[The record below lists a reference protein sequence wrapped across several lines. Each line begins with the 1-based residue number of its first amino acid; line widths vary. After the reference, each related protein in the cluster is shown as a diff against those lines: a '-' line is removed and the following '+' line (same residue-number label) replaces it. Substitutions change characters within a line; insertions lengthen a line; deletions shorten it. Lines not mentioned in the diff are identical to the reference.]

1 MLSSLEKKMEI
12 IFQETKHKKSWI
24 HSPAFIAEGNDK
36 MNIGEIISAFA
47 LCASGYGD
55 DNDRYLMLKTVDS
68 IEVYEEYA
76 VIYFHDGN
84 TRNIRVYKDGR
95 TEDLD

>member
-1 MLSSLEKKMEI
+1 
-12 IFQETKHKKSWI
+12 
-24 HSPAFIAEGNDK
+24 

-76 VIYFHDGN
+76 LIYFHDGN
-84 TRNIRVYKDGR
+84 TRNIRV
-95 TEDLD
+95 

>member
-1 MLSSLEKKMEI
+1 
-12 IFQETKHKKSWI
+12 
-24 HSPAFIAEGNDK
+24 

-47 LCASGYGD
+47 LCASGHGNDKD
-55 DNDRYLMLKTVDS
+55 DLLMLKTVDS

-84 TRNIRVYKDGR
+84 TANIRVYKDGR
-95 TEDLD
+95 MEYLD